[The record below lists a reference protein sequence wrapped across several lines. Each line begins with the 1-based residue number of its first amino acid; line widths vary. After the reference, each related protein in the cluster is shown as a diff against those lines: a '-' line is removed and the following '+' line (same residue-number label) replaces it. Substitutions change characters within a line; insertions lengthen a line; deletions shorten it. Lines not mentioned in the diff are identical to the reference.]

1 MLSKAQK
8 LKMIENLI
16 KVLRE
21 LPTSNSIKEI
31 SEKTNIPTS
40 NIQRYLNDEKL
51 IEEALNEMKEGNY
64 KEWLLVIRKW
74 LENSKKSGNRR
85 GGRNSQTLHSFL
97 KDEDGKFLG
106 SGKNRK

>member
-1 MLSKAQK
+1 MLSEAQK
-8 LKMIENLI
+8 REIMEKLI
-16 KVLRE
+16 KVLKE
-21 LPTSNSIKEI
+21 LKTSESIKEI
-31 SEKTNIPTS
+31 SKKTNIPTS

-74 LENSKKSGNRR
+74 LENSKKLGNSL